1 MLGLITLVLAG
12 KVKSDT
18 ISIDVVV
25 LIGILTGADPN
36 PQPKPGIK
44 SKSIIV
50 LVVQSTLP
58 HYMIFLLN
66 TTNYEKP

>member
-36 PQPKPGIK
+36 PQPKPGMCFNAHDG
-44 SKSIIV
+44 V
-50 LVVQSTLP
+50 GVVPAYTP
-58 HYMIFLLN
+58 
-66 TTNYEKP
+66 TP